1 MAEVRTIRID
11 PLTRLEGH
19 GRVEMILDDQGELE
33 HAWFQV
39 PELRGFEKFCEG
51 RPAEDMPQITSRIC
65 GVCPT
70 AHHMASTKALD
81 SLYNVEPPPAAQ
93 RIRELIYHAFFVE
106 DHALHF
112 FLLGGPDFIVGPR
125 APAADRN
132 VVGVIGKL
140 GADIGRRVID
150 MRRRLRDI
158 IATAGGK
165 AVHPV
170 FGLPGGVARAIR
182 PEEQER
188 FRVVAADAVD
198 FARFSLDAFHGLIL
212 DNPESA
218 ALLRS
223 PDFTHR
229 THSMGLVDSDG
240 FANFYDGAIRVV
252 SSSGEERAKFSVG
265 RYEEFIGE
273 QTAPWSYMRFTYFK
287 PIGWTG
293 LEEGDHSGVYC
304 VAPAGRLNV
313 ARGFTT
319 PLAEAARLEYFQ
331 ALGPAPVHY
340 TLANHWARVIEMLYA
355 AERLQQIADDPE
367 LCDRDIRTVPSE
379 TPYQGF
385 GVVEAPRGTLIHHYQ
400 TDERGLIRRA
410 NLIVATQHNAARLAM
425 SVERA
430 ARAYVK
436 AGRVDDGILNMV
448 ELAVR
453 AYDPCLGCATHA
465 LTGGHSVSIVVRDR
479 RGAVLA
485 SLPGSEQKGVT
496 S

>member
-1 MAEVRTIRID
+1 MSVVRTVRID

-19 GRVEMILDDQGELE
+19 GRVEIILDDRGEVE

-70 AHHMASTKALD
+70 AHHMASTKTLD
-81 SLYNVEPPPAAQ
+81 SLYRVQPTPAA
-93 RIRELIYHAFFVE
+93 RLIRELIYHAFVAE

-125 APAADRN
+125 APAAERN
-132 VVGVIGKL
+132 ILGVIGKL
-140 GADIGRRVID
+140 GEAAGRRVIEV
-150 MRRRLRDI
+150 RRRLRDI

-170 FGLPGGVARAIR
+170 FGLPGGVARAIH

-188 FRVVAADAVD
+188 FRETAAVAVE
-198 FARFSLDAFHGLIL
+198 FARFSLDAFENIILGNPASVDLI
-212 DNPESA
+212 
-218 ALLRS
+218 RS
-223 PDFTHR
+223 HTFTHR
-229 THSMGLVDSDG
+229 TYSMGLVDENGDL
-240 FANFYDGAIRVV
+240 NFYDGMIRVV
-252 SSSGEERAKFSVG
+252 SPDGADHAEFPVS

-273 QTAPWSYMRFTYFK
+273 QAEPWTYMKFCYLK
-287 PIGWTG
+287 PPGWKG
-293 LEEGDHSGVYC
+293 LADGDESGIYT
-304 VAPAGRLNV
+304 VAPLGRLNV

-319 PLAEAARLEYFQ
+319 PLAEAARQKYFDT
-331 ALGPAPVHY
+331 LGPGPVHH
-340 TLANHWARVIEMLYA
+340 TLANHWARVIEMLHA
-355 AERLQQIADDPE
+355 TERLQQLAGDPG
-367 LCDRDIRTVPSE
+367 LCDPDIRALPTQ
-379 TPYQGF
+379 TPVEGF
-385 GVVEAPRGTLIHHYQ
+385 GVVEAPRGTLIHHYR
-400 TDERGLIRRA
+400 TDERGLIQHA
-410 NLIVATQHNAARLAM
+410 NLIVATQHNAARMAL

-430 ARAYVK
+430 ARAFVST
-436 AGRVDDGILNMV
+436 GHLDDGAMNMV

-465 LTGGHSVSIVVRDR
+465 LPGGRWIRFIVRDR

-485 SLPGSEQKGVT
+485 SLPAEENGRRES
-496 S
+496 